1 MLNDWYNKKIGI
13 PERMEANILL
23 EKHGATHLIK
33 AKPWQKGGETS
44 QKEETTGS
52 GQGNHRYLTGL
63 LDQAP
68 KPQKSLPANLPEA
81 KSRSRNE
88 AAKIVGHGVNG
99 KNQKYITSA
108 DRQLAEWNEPIEGK
122 EFGNTSVDKQL
133 AEYRKSLE
141 NGDDPKYQT
150 SADAELAKIRNRY
163 PKTLNFHVELNCYL
177 NCFGALLIDFRRVF
191 FKRIFFCL

>member
-1 MLNDWYNKKIGI
+1 MIMTIQGKIKKAAALLNDWYNKKIGI

-68 KPQKSLPANLPEA
+68 KPKKETIKETVNPVQKDYSTSVDREL
-81 KSRSRNE
+81 
-88 AAKIVGHGVNG
+88 AAYRKALQGGD
-99 KNQKYITSA
+99 NQKYITSA

-163 PKTLNFHVELNCYL
+163 P
-177 NCFGALLIDFRRVF
+177 
-191 FKRIFFCL
+191 